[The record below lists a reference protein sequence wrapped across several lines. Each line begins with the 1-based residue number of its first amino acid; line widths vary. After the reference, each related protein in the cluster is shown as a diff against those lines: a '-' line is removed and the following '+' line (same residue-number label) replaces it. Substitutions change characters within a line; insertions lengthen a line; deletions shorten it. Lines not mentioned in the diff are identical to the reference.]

1 MQNISKGMLSETLEL
16 MYDQKIYKQ
25 HENVPYNFSN
35 ENVKCFCY
43 GISPL
48 IMKSPPLNPTH

>member
-1 MQNISKGMLSETLEL
+1 MLSETLEI
-16 MYDQKIYKQ
+16 MYDQKFYKR
-25 HENVPYNFSN
+25 HENVPYKFST

-43 GISPL
+43 GIYPL